1 MTVLGKIHDFWR
13 KNSPE
18 LVAWWN
24 GALPQFVTA
33 RRPVEPLGGV
43 PVFCFHLVEHD
54 KFEADLR
61 FLRDNGYVTLSAG
74 EFLSYLRG
82 SLRVSARSV
91 VLTFD
96 DGPRNFYDVAFP
108 LLQKYRAKAVAFIA
122 PGLHAD
128 ENHAEGSE
136 RPMTWQEIAS
146 IAASGLVDFQ
156 SHTFESRYIPR
167 WPMPV
172 PLAGCSAALENSRRR
187 EPVAL
192 EQDLLDSRE
201 AILARLPAG
210 AGVEHLA
217 FPMYVGTDAATRA
230 ASSLGFKA
238 CYWGAVKGR
247 PLNRPGDS
255 PLTVSRLS
263 DEFVRRLPGAGRV
276 GFGYLLRERL
286 HRARAARAWRRRY
299 AS

>member
-1 MTVLGKIHDFWR
+1 MTVRGKINDFWR

-61 FLRDNGYVTLSAG
+61 FLRDNGYATLSAG
-74 EFLSYLRG
+74 EFLSYLRE
-82 SLRVSARSV
+82 SLRVPPRSV

-96 DGPRNFYDVAFP
+96 DGPRNFHDVAFP

-128 ENHAEGSE
+128 ENPAEASE

-192 EQDLLDSRE
+192 EQDLIDSRE

-210 AGVEHLA
+210 ATVEHLA
-217 FPMYVGTDAATRA
+217 FPMYIGSDAATRTA
-230 ASSLGFKA
+230 ASVGFKA

-276 GFGYLLRERL
+276 GLGDLLRERL